1 VAPKQPY
8 QLKIISGGQ
17 TGVDRGALD
26 AALAAGIPCGG
37 WCPKGRLAEDG
48 VIDASYPLQEVGSAD
63 YRVRTLK
70 NIGES
75 DGTVIIYFG
84 KLEGGSLHTVEY
96 CRQQNKP
103 HLLVNTD
110 FASGEQAAAAVMKFV
125 LERNIHVLNVAG
137 PRASKVPRART
148 YTQIAITALL
158 RLLRAEAPAA

>member
-1 VAPKQPY
+1 MAPKQAH

-26 AALAAGIPCGG
+26 AALAAGIACGG
-37 WCPKGRLAEDG
+37 WCPKGRVAEDG
-48 VIDASYPLQEVGSAD
+48 VIDASYPLQETGSED

-70 NIGES
+70 NISES

-84 KLEGGSLHTVEY
+84 KLEGGSLNTVEY

-110 FASGEQAAAAVMKFV
+110 FANGEQAAAAIMKFV
-125 LERNIHVLNVAG
+125 IERNLHVLNVAG

-148 YTQIAITALL
+148 YTQIAIAALI